1 MGYLPPPV
9 NNYSIGGDIAFNT
22 AQVFNINGL
31 DYDLYTVALHE
42 FGHALGLGHS
52 SDGSAVMYATYG
64 GAVYGLA
71 TDDTNGIRNIYSSN
85 ASRSADAYDAAASN
99 GTFATATDV

>member
-31 DYDLYTVALHE
+31 DYDLYSVALHE
-42 FGHALGLGHS
+42 MGHALGLGHTTDS
-52 SDGSAVMYATYG
+52 YAAMFSLYTGVLPGLDSDDIAGIQSGYSG
-64 GAVYGLA
+64 GAGL
-71 TDDTNGIRNIYSSN
+71 SP
-85 ASRSADAYDAAASN
+85 DAFHAAASH
-99 GTFATATDV
+99 GHKPTATDR